1 MQEVTGKYRVSD
13 RALDDA
19 VHQLAL
25 MCVQSA
31 MKDVPADFEDLP
43 NVAADQYCIASEMI
57 RKRINEQRLKDGS
70 RPETWWGHGDQKTWF
85 YDTVTESCFVG
96 AEKINRP

>member
-1 MQEVTGKYRVSD
+1 MVAVTGKYRVSD

-31 MKDVPADFEDLP
+31 MKDVPADLEDLP

-57 RKRINEQRLKDGS
+57 RKRINEQRLTDNSHPEGWWEDGD
-70 RPETWWGHGDQKTWF
+70 RKAWFAGDQKE
-85 YDTVTESCFVG
+85 VCFVG
-96 AEKINRP
+96 SEKIIRP

>member
-1 MQEVTGKYRVSD
+1 MVAVTGKYRVSD

-57 RKRINEQRLKDGS
+57 RKRINEQRLTDNSHPEGWWEDGD
-70 RPETWWGHGDQKTWF
+70 RKIWLAGDQKE
-85 YDTVTESCFVG
+85 VCFFG
-96 AEKINRP
+96 SEKIIRP